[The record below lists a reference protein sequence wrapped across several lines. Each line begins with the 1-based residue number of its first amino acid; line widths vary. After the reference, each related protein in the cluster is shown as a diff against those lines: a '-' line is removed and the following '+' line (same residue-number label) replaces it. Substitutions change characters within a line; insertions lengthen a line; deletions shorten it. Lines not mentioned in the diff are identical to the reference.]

1 MAINISNRTQLYQ
14 YQVDTDKMKQRLRQS
29 DKSDAKSFSK
39 SDCAEFSEAGRNA
52 LERKMSEIN
61 RLGAED
67 VRGRLSSVSSTGVMN
82 DFERIMSELNGG
94 NASDDFVTENYSQ
107 EKVDGIKPHF
117 ENQEAK
123 KENVFDRHVNQMIS
137 TYNLMKDTIEE
148 KYTVSDRQQE
158 YYVADDGSVQELTKE
173 IELEMLDKA
182 YKNHSIFMA
191 TSTQI
196 WSELQ
201 DFKVQVTYQSN
212 SGAMAQTE
220 VSTGSEEK
228 TDIKGIA
235 YRAFM
240 SALGTGNS
248 ELLNNQVGNLYNV
261 QFNLGISPQERDL
274 LNRIWNFY
282 ANR

>member
-14 YQVDTDKMKQRLRQS
+14 YQVDTDKMKQSLRQTG
-29 DKSDAKSFSK
+29 KSDANSLSK
-39 SDCAEFSEAGRNA
+39 SDRAEISEAGRSA
-52 LERKMSEIN
+52 LERKVSEIN
-61 RLGAED
+61 RLGTED
-67 VRGRLSSVSSTGVMN
+67 IRGKLSSVSSTGVMN

-117 ENQEAK
+117 ENQEAN
-123 KENVFDRHVNQMIS
+123 KENAFDRHINQMVS

-148 KYTVSDRQQE
+148 KYAIPDRQQE

-182 YKNHSIFMA
+182 YKNHSLFMA

-201 DFKVQVTYQSN
+201 DFKVQITY
-212 SGAMAQTE
+212 
-220 VSTGSEEK
+220 
-228 TDIKGIA
+228 
-235 YRAFM
+235 
-240 SALGTGNS
+240 
-248 ELLNNQVGNLYNV
+248 
-261 QFNLGISPQERDL
+261 
-274 LNRIWNFY
+274 
-282 ANR
+282 

>member
-107 EKVDGIKPHF
+107 EKVDGIKSHF

-123 KENVFDRHVNQMIS
+123 KVNAFDRHVNQMVS

-148 KYTVSDRQQE
+148 KYAVPDRQQE

-201 DFKVQVTYQSN
+201 DFKVQITDQSN
-212 SGAMAQTE
+212 SGATAQVKTA
-220 VSTGSEEK
+220 TGREEK
-228 TDIKGIA
+228 TDIKGLA

-248 ELLNNQVGNLYNV
+248 ELFNKQAGNSSSI
-261 QFNLGISPQERDL
+261 QPDLGISPQERNL

>member
-29 DKSDAKSFSK
+29 DKSGAKSTSK
-39 SDCAEFSEAGRNA
+39 SDRSEISEAGRSA
-52 LERKMSEIN
+52 LERKVSEIN

-67 VRGRLSSVSSTGVMN
+67 IRGKLSSVSSMAVMN
-82 DFERIMSELNGG
+82 DFERIMSELNCG
-94 NASDDFVTENYSQ
+94 NAKE
-107 EKVDGIKPHF
+107 
-117 ENQEAK
+117 
-123 KENVFDRHVNQMIS
+123 ENVFDQHVNQMVS
-137 TYNLMKDTIEE
+137 TYNLMKDSIED
-148 KYTVSDRQQE
+148 KYAVPNRKQE

-191 TSTQI
+191 SSTQI

-201 DFKVQVTYQSN
+201 DFKVQITYQSN
-212 SGAMAQTE
+212 SGTTAQVKT
-220 VSTGSEEK
+220 STGREEK
-228 TDIKGIA
+228 TDIKGLA

-240 SALGTGNS
+240 SALRTGNS
-248 ELLNNQVGNLYNV
+248 ELSNKQAGNSSSI
-261 QFNLGISPQERDL
+261 QPDLGISPQERNL

-282 ANR
+282 VNR